1 MTYTCLVLIGLGRL
15 LLVFFPLWFHAI
27 NHRLVSYVLISFILS
42 CPGILLTFQAICCGH
57 VCDVSVK
64 VIVSGLY
71 GRAIE
76 DQLCATPFVLT
87 FVIQALAFIYMVI
100 LVLEYRQ
107 HRRAVAPT
115 FQVLIP
121 RDGRTNLGEV
131 SRHLSPLYA
140 GLYACTASTC
150 ILIPTVSR
158 QVENGLRV
166 QPKRAWESNQMTCP
180 SSTGAPPI
188 LSKLILKT
196 GGVTFLAFLAMA
208 VFWLA
213 ILKGELSWAVSLFL
227 KLGCLMTHLAWYW
240 VSVDDHIRV
249 ITDAKFLSVI
259 PQTRWLKYLGLNRAA

>member
-1 MTYTCLVLIGLGRL
+1 M
-15 LLVFFPLWFHAI
+15 F
-27 NHRLVSYVLISFILS
+27 
-42 CPGILLTFQAICCGH
+42 
-57 VCDVSVK
+57 
-64 VIVSGLY
+64 GLY
-71 GRAIE
+71 GSAIE

-107 HRRAVAPT
+107 HRRTVAPV
-115 FQVLIP
+115 QVLIP
-121 RDGRTNLGEV
+121 RDGSTNLGEV
-131 SRHLSPLYA
+131 SQHLSPLYA
-140 GLYACTASTC
+140 GLYECTAS

-158 QVENGLRV
+158 QVENGLGV
-166 QPKRAWESNQMTCP
+166 QPKRAWESNRITCP
-180 SSTGAPPI
+180 ESISRTGAPPI
-188 LSKLILKT
+188 LSKLIFKT

-249 ITDAKFLSVI
+249 ITDAKFQSVI
-259 PQTRWLKYLGLNRAA
+259 PQTRWFQYLGLNRAA